1 MLGMRLNSSYQ
12 GSYKFSSENGHGLT
26 CHVNLLSEARVKH
39 SLSYKPNILHQVG
52 TTIVTEQLL
61 LMKGKPKENWFGI
74 TSSISPELCPL
85 HWVTSSAKAS

>member
-1 MLGMRLNSSYQ
+1 MLGMRLDSSYQ
-12 GSYKFSSENGHGLT
+12 GSYNLSSEGPSLV
-26 CHVNLLSEARVKH
+26 CHDVNRLSEARVKH
-39 SLSYKPNILHQVG
+39 SVNYKPNILHQVG